1 MASRGKDAPARI
13 KRHVNCPDNVVQWS
27 GFVLI
32 RFRVLPMMPAAQM
45 REAASP
51 SFAELFTP
59 KLVTVMRDPYG
70 PEALRADLVA
80 GMTVAIVAIPLSM
93 AIAIASGVSPAQGL
107 FTSIIGGLIVSMFGG
122 SRFQIGGPAG
132 AFIVLVSTTISQH
145 GIDGLAL
152 AAMMSGVMLMAIG
165 FLRLGTYIKYIPYP
179 VTVGFTAGIGAII
192 FAGQIKELLGLTLP
206 GREPGPVI
214 PKLEALYQALPT
226 FNPSAMAVALLA
238 IGIILLC
245 RHYRPSW
252 PNFLIAVG
260 VTSVVVAVLHL
271 PVATIGSRFGAM
283 PRALPLP
290 HLPDVSLGTALAVL
304 PDAFAFTLLGGIE
317 SLLSAVVADS
327 MTGRRHRSNCELV
340 AQGLA
345 NIVTPLFGGICVTG
359 TIARTATNVRAGAH
373 GPISGMAHALFLLI
387 LLMVAA
393 PLAAYI
399 PLAALAGVLTIV
411 CWGMAERHGFVILL
425 RTSRGDAVVLLTT
438 FLLTIFRDLTTG
450 IVGGFAVGALIFLR
464 RMSSQIGVEQVMPLV
479 REDTA
484 DNHGKREHYD
494 AGLTAADDI
503 IVYRISGAFF
513 FGTAAAIT
521 AVLDRIA
528 VRPRA
533 YVIDYSEV
541 ALLDST
547 AAAEIERFAVQSERR
562 GTALV
567 FTGARTSVRHALLAH
582 DLRPPRVRFRNTIA
596 DGVIAARDAIS
607 GQVIEED
614 QHPA

>member
-1 MASRGKDAPARI
+1 MMRQIAP
-13 KRHVNCPDNVVQWS
+13 PT
-27 GFVLI
+27 FT
-32 RFRVLPMMPAAQM
+32 
-45 REAASP
+45 
-51 SFAELFTP
+51 ELFTP
-59 KLVTVMRDPYG
+59 KLVTVLREQYG
-70 PEALRADLVA
+70 MAALRADLVA
-80 GMTVAIVAIPLSM
+80 GLTVAIVAIPLSM

-107 FTSIIGGLIVSMFGG
+107 FTSIVGGLIVSMFGG

-132 AFIVLVSTTISQH
+132 AFIVLVSTTVSQY
-145 GIDGLAL
+145 GFDGLAV
-152 AAMMSGVMLMAIG
+152 ATMISGVMLVAIG
-165 FLRLGTYIKYIPYP
+165 LLRLGTYIKYIPYP

-192 FAGQIKELLGLTLP
+192 FTGQIKELLGLTLP
-206 GREPGPVI
+206 GREPGAII
-214 PKLEALYQALPT
+214 PKLEALWQAFPT
-226 FNPSAMAVALLA
+226 FNPSAIAVALLA
-238 IGIILLC
+238 IAIILVF

-252 PNFLIAVG
+252 PNFLIAVCA
-260 VTSVVVAVLHL
+260 TSVVVAMLHL

-283 PRALPLP
+283 PGALPLP
-290 HLPDVSLGTALAVL
+290 HLPPLSLQMVLAVL
-304 PDAFAFTLLGGIE
+304 PNAFAFTLLGGIE

-345 NIVTPLFGGICVTG
+345 NIVSPLFGGICVTG

-373 GPISGMAHALFLLI
+373 GPVAGMAHSLFLLI

-393 PLAAYI
+393 PLAAFI

-450 IVGGFAVGALIFLR
+450 IVGGFSIGALIFLR
-464 RMSSQIGVEQVMPLV
+464 RMSTQVGIEQVTPLV
-479 REDTA
+479 REDVSDHA
-484 DNHGKREHYD
+484 AAREQYES
-494 AGLTAADDI
+494 GLTAADDI
-503 IVYRISGAFF
+503 IIYRISGAFF

-521 AVLDRIA
+521 SVLDRIA
-528 VRPRA
+528 VRPQA
-533 YVIDYSEV
+533 YVIDFSEV

-547 AAAEIERFAVQSERR
+547 AAAEIERFATQSARR

-567 FTGARTSVRHALLAH
+567 FTGAQTSVRRALLAH
-582 DLRPPRVRFRNTIA
+582 DLRPPRVRFRSTIA
-596 DGVIAARDAIS
+596 DGVIAAREAITGTIS
-607 GQVIEED
+607 AEE